1 MSMMYKRWGL
11 VILLSGA
18 ILALAACGQESAA
31 VNAAE
36 PLMKFDGGTVV
47 YSDIE
52 ILCH

>member
-1 MSMMYKRWGL
+1 MAKRLGI
-11 VILLSGA
+11 VMLLSSA
-18 ILALAACGQESAA
+18 ILVLAACGQESAS

-47 YSDIE
+47 YSDVE